1 MMTREDHQKRRRAL
15 SRLAMNPRLRPDPVA
30 EQAFV
35 DAWNAEH
42 QVGVAVRVLLDSGEV
57 KETKTTTPAQ
67 VLGGHTAVVWLEG
80 VSGCYRLSRCAALP

>member
-1 MMTREDHQKRRRAL
+1 MMTRKDVQTRRRAL
-15 SRLAMNPRLRPDPVA
+15 SRLAVDPRMRPDPMA

-35 DAWNAEH
+35 DAWNGTH
-42 QVGVAVRVLLDSGEV
+42 QVGVAVRVLLDNGTV

-67 VLGGHTAVVWLEG
+67 ILGGHTAVVWLEG